1 MITYNDYEELKC
13 IISES
18 NREKFDG
25 IHFLNGSGIYFIP
38 DSRMDKVLKN
48 ITGYELRVLR
58 DTSIMSSSEEIVEF
72 ISILQKLVNAGVF
85 NAPIYNSCGTNIYN
99 PAQINMPWIPPYMK
113 NPSCNEQSCDT
124 SNDDEHDN
132 TTDTFSARNPWT
144 ADEQLKALNKINNL
158 NNTGAGEPKIP
169 GNTNNLYYTGK
180 SPTITD
186 PFAKYIKSDCD
197 DKAEHCNECNCDDKA
212 EYCNECNCNECE
224 SSNPV
229 DSITSEDLLSLF
241 GEMVRIVSE
250 DSKETN
256 NEENETDKKDESK
269 SIIETIIDSSTSSTK
284 ENNTEN

>member
-1 MITYNDYEELKC
+1 MISYNDYEELKY

-18 NREKFDG
+18 DREKFDG
-25 IHFLNGSGIYFIP
+25 VHFMNGSGMYFIP

-48 ITGYELRVLR
+48 ITGYELKVLR
-58 DTSIMSSSEEIVEF
+58 DTNIMSSSEEIVEF
-72 ISILQKLVNAGVF
+72 ISVLQKLVNAGVF

-132 TTDTFSARNPWT
+132 TTDTFSGRNPWGI
-144 ADEQLKALNKINNL
+144 DEQLKALNKINNL
-158 NNTGAGEPKIP
+158 NNT
-169 GNTNNLYYTGK
+169 
-180 SPTITD
+180 S
-186 PFAKYIKSDCD
+186 
-197 DKAEHCNECNCDDKA
+197 NCDDKA

-229 DSITSEDLLSLF
+229 DSITSDDLLSLF

-250 DSKETN
+250 DSKEAN

>member
-1 MITYNDYEELKC
+1 MITYNDYEELKY
-13 IISES
+13 IISET

-25 IHFLNGSGIYFIP
+25 VHFLNGSGMYYVP
-38 DSRMDKVLKN
+38 DSRMDKVLKT

-58 DTSIMSSSEEIVEF
+58 DTSIMSSSEQVVEF
-72 ISILQKLVNAGVF
+72 ISVLQKLVNAGVF
-85 NAPIYNSCGTNIYN
+85 ITPIYNSCGTNIYN

-124 SNDDEHDN
+124 SNDDESDN

-144 ADEQLKALNKINNL
+144 ADEQLKALNKM
-158 NNTGAGEPKIP
+158 
-169 GNTNNLYYTGK
+169 NNLYYTGK
-180 SPTITD
+180 APSITD
-186 PFAKYIKSDCD
+186 PFAKNIKSDCD

-212 EYCNECNCNECE
+212 EYCNECDCNECE
-224 SSNPV
+224 SNNPV
-229 DSITSEDLLSLF
+229 ANITSDDLVSLF

-269 SIIETIIDSSTSSTK
+269 SIIETIIDSSTSSNE